1 MKLAEIKKLLDT
13 NGYTFTETV
22 VSSRSDFYREKGFK
36 PSKDSGAF
44 ILLSIINPNHAKNI
58 ELIFGD
64 DSSNP
69 DFYDLEFGGFWYE
82 LFGCSDEELPEFLLG
97 EIQTIVQG
105 NAYIIFAM
113 DGKNG
118 RWFSDSIYYDLPDEE
133 MNCMDE
139 FHDALS
145 KIHSPKGL
153 WRKLIGRTDIYEI
166 FNWTSYEKITK

>member
-1 MKLAEIKKLLDT
+1 M
-13 NGYTFTETV
+13 
-22 VSSRSDFYREKGFK
+22 
-36 PSKDSGAF
+36 
-44 ILLSIINPNHAKNI
+44 
-58 ELIFGD
+58 
-64 DSSNP
+64 
-69 DFYDLEFGGFWYE
+69 EFGGFWYE

-166 FNWTSYEKITK
+166 FNWTSYEKITRGMFLITSSVFASFVSLCPSICGISISVMIH